1 MNRQEAKIKLLAR
14 LVVILLLVILTTA
27 ESCENANVEKF
38 FQSAYPVEETRI
50 AGQTKTRAAE
60 QTKEALLALLPV
72 SPSSGQVTTIPLPT
86 NTTTPTFTP
95 LPSATATR
103 TPVPSATS
111 TTTPTPTP
119 PPLTSKYIDP
129 MNDCFGYQD
138 GTKKD
143 CPLGRDITDI
153 TVTYSGARINLSVT
167 IGGDVTQSVAGAL
180 TVRYSTEP
188 GSGKLVS
195 DTITYRGVENGI
207 WWLGTY
213 NPTGCKQEPGS
224 LVLSGQPCTVSN
236 NGHQIQVQIPVHELI
251 GATDPILFRVF
262 TTLYASPDPDIP
274 VDSFPEVD
282 KLLRLSPKNQ
292 NLPYHPLFND
302 VVWK

>member
-1 MNRQEAKIKLLAR
+1 M
-14 LVVILLLVILTTA
+14 TTL
-27 ESCENANVEKF
+27 S
-38 FQSAYPVEETRI
+38 
-50 AGQTKTRAAE
+50 
-60 QTKEALLALLPV
+60 LD
-72 SPSSGQVTTIPLPT
+72 VTL
-86 NTTTPTFTP
+86 
-95 LPSATATR
+95 
-103 TPVPSATS
+103 
-111 TTTPTPTP
+111 
-119 PPLTSKYIDP
+119 
-129 MNDCFGYQD
+129 
-138 GTKKD
+138 
-143 CPLGRDITDI
+143 
-153 TVTYSGARINLSVT
+153 
-167 IGGDVTQSVAGAL
+167 GGDVTQSVTGAL

-262 TTLYASPDPDIP
+262 TTLYASPDPNIP